1 MAPHAVPG
9 EARPWLRLGSLN
21 RWVWVALWLVV
32 VLALAVR
39 AARLPELAGSYPQDL
54 DGLLYGGARLLR
66 GELLHADFVTGQ
78 GAITQFLYVLSAQAG
93 SLRLHRLL
101 IVGVDGLGG
110 LLLARSL
117 GWLAQAGWI
126 RWRRHSPLPVLAG
139 GLFVVINQCVPDGA
153 AGLPPHFANLFL
165 ALALATACDLGV
177 RPPGTRA
184 SVPGLL
190 GLGGWLGLAMATRPA
205 LALPLLTL
213 LALAPFVLGLRPL
226 VPGLRPPPTSRLVPL
241 FAPLLAG
248 LLVGLVLPSVPCLL
262 RRPGGVALA
271 WSGGVLLPLL
281 AVDPGTA
288 PVLAMGPI
296 LLQALSTPV
305 AGLPLGSLLV
315 LPLGAWL
322 ASCRW
327 PARQRPPAARPG
339 RMADLAA
346 LSLVFGLLLLET
358 LRRDGL
364 QRFELALLAFPLVL
378 LTVIGL
384 GALETDPRPWP
395 RRLAL
400 ACSLILSLLLFNNLA
415 LASLLHPPRQP
426 AESVRVLEQD
436 RARLAAYLASL
447 PPEERGFTAP
457 QDVALQRRLNVPAS
471 TRGIGPRWSLDQ
483 QHLGGHWASRVLGL
497 PADADGACDQLTDGR
512 NRHLVWARTD
522 PSLANSLAFFRSC
535 LARQGE
541 NWEDITA
548 RLGLVSGEMKLFRR
562 LLP

>member
-21 RWVWVALWLVV
+21 RWVWVVLWMVV
-32 VLALAVR
+32 VLALALR
-39 AARLPELAGSYPQDL
+39 AARLPELPGSYPEEL

-78 GAITQFLYVLSAQAG
+78 GAITQFLYALSALAG

-117 GWLAQAGWI
+117 GCMAQAGWI

-165 ALALATACDLGV
+165 ALALATACYLGV

-184 SVPGLL
+184 SGPGLL

-213 LALAPFVLGLRPL
+213 LALAPFVLGLRP
-226 VPGLRPPPTSRLVPL
+226 PSTSRLVPL
-241 FAPLLAG
+241 LVPLLAG

-262 RRPGGVALA
+262 RPGGVALA
-271 WSGGVLLPLL
+271 WSGEVLLPLL

-288 PVLAMGPI
+288 PVVATGPI

-322 ASCRW
+322 ASRW
-327 PARQRPPAARPG
+327 PARQRPAAARPG
-339 RMADLAA
+339 RMAALAA

-364 QRFELALLAFPLVL
+364 QRAELAFLAFPLVL
-378 LTVIGL
+378 LTVLGL
-384 GALETDPRPWP
+384 GALETDARPWP

-415 LASLLHPPRQP
+415 VASLLHPPRQP
-426 AESVRVLEQD
+426 AESVRVLERD
-436 RARLAAYLASL
+436 RVRLADYLASL
-447 PPEERGFTAP
+447 PPQERGFTAP

-483 QHLGGHWASRVLGL
+483 QQLGQHWASRVLGL
-497 PADADGACDQLTDGR
+497 PADANGACGQLTDGR
-512 NRHLVWARTD
+512 NRHLVWTRID
-522 PSLANSLAFFRSC
+522 PSVANSLDFFRSC
-535 LARQGE
+535 LARE
-541 NWEDITA
+541 ADNWEDITA

>member
-1 MAPHAVPG
+1 M
-9 EARPWLRLGSLN
+9 
-21 RWVWVALWLVV
+21 VV
-32 VLALAVR
+32 VLALAWR
-39 AARLPELAGSYPQDL
+39 AIRLPELPGSYPEDL

-78 GAITQFLYVLSAQAG
+78 GSITQFLYALSAQAG

-165 ALALATACDLGV
+165 ALALATACYLGV

-213 LALAPFVLGLRPL
+213 LALAPFVLGLRPA
-226 VPGLRPPPTSRLVPL
+226 PTSRLV
-241 FAPLLAG
+241 PLLAG

-262 RRPGGVALA
+262 RPGGLALA

-288 PVLAMGPI
+288 PVLPLGPI
-296 LLQALSTPV
+296 LLQALATPV

-322 ASCRW
+322 ACRW
-327 PARQRPPAARPG
+327 PARQRPPAARSG

-364 QRFELALLAFPLVL
+364 QRSELALLAFPLVL

-384 GALETDPRPWP
+384 GALETDHRPWP

-415 LASLLHPPRQP
+415 VASLLHPPRQP
-426 AESVRVLEQD
+426 AESVRVLERD
-436 RARLAAYLASL
+436 RARLADYLASL
-447 PPEERGFTAP
+447 PPQERGFTAP

-483 QHLGGHWASRVLGL
+483 QHLGQHWASRVLGL
-497 PADADGACDQLTDGR
+497 PADANGACGQLTDGR
-512 NRHLVWARTD
+512 NRNLVWTRID
-522 PSLANSLAFFRSC
+522 PSVANSLDFFRSC
-535 LARQGE
+535 LAREGYD
-541 NWEDITA
+541 WEDITA
-548 RLGLVSGEMKLFRR
+548 RLGLVGGEMKLFRR

>member
-1 MAPHAVPG
+1 LEPSAVG
-9 EARPWLRLGSLN
+9 GADRPWRRLGSQPP
-21 RWVWVALWLVV
+21 WVWVSIWTLV
-32 VLALAVR
+32 VLALAWR
-39 AARLPELAGSYPQDL
+39 AIRLPELPGSYPEDL

-78 GAITQFLYVLSAQAG
+78 GAITQFLYALSAQAG

-153 AGLPPHFANLFL
+153 AGLPPHFANWFL
-165 ALALATACDLGV
+165 ALALATACYLGV
-177 RPPGTRA
+177 RPPGARA
-184 SVPGLL
+184 AVPGLL
-190 GLGGWLGLAMATRPA
+190 GLGGWLGLALATRPC

-226 VPGLRPPPTSRLVPL
+226 LV
-241 FAPLLAG
+241 PLLAG

-262 RRPGGVALA
+262 RPGGVALA
-271 WSGGVLLPLL
+271 WSGAVLLPLM

-288 PVLAMGPI
+288 PVMAMGPI

-322 ASCRW
+322 ACRW
-327 PARQRPPAARPG
+327 PARQHPPAARPG
-339 RMADLAA
+339 RMADLAV
-346 LSLVFGLLLLET
+346 LSLVFGLLLLES

-364 QRFELALLAFPLVL
+364 QRFELALLALPLVL

-415 LASLLHPPRQP
+415 VASLLHPPRQP

-436 RARLAAYLASL
+436 RARLAAYLASK
-447 PPEERGFTAP
+447 PPQERGFTAP

-483 QHLGGHWASRVLGL
+483 QHLGQHWASRVLGL
-497 PADADGACDQLTDGR
+497 PADANGACSQLTYGR

-522 PSLANSLAFFRSC
+522 PSVANSLDFFSSC
-535 LARQGE
+535 LARDAD

>member
-9 EARPWLRLGSLN
+9 EARPWLRLGSLT
-21 RWVWVALWLVV
+21 RWLWVALWMVV
-32 VLALAVR
+32 VLALALR
-39 AARLPELAGSYPQDL
+39 AARLPERPGSYPEDL

-78 GAITQFLYVLSAQAG
+78 GAITQFLYALSAQAG

-117 GWLAQAGWI
+117 GYLAQAGWI

-139 GLFVVINQCVPDGA
+139 GLYVVINQCVPDGA

-165 ALALATACDLGV
+165 ALALATACYLGV
-177 RPPGTRA
+177 RPPGSRA
-184 SVPGLL
+184 CLPGLL

-213 LALAPFVLGLRPL
+213 LAVAPFVLGLRPPL
-226 VPGLRPPPTSRLVPL
+226 V
-241 FAPLLAG
+241 PLLAG

-262 RRPGGVALA
+262 RPGGVALA
-271 WSGGVLLPLL
+271 WSGEVLLPLL

-288 PVLAMGPI
+288 PVRATGPI

-322 ASCRW
+322 ASRW
-327 PARQRPPAARPG
+327 PARQRPAAARPG
-339 RMADLAA
+339 RMAVLAA
-346 LSLVFGLLLLET
+346 LSLVFGLLLMET

-364 QRFELALLAFPLVL
+364 QRAELAFLAFPLVL
-378 LTVIGL
+378 LTVLGL
-384 GALETDPRPWP
+384 GALETDARPWP

-415 LASLLHPPRQP
+415 VASLLHPPRKP
-426 AESVRVLEQD
+426 AESVRALEQD
-436 RARLAAYLASL
+436 RARLADYLASL
-447 PPEERGFTAP
+447 PPRERGFTAP
-457 QDVALQRRLNVPAS
+457 QDVALQRRLNVPAT

-483 QHLGGHWASRVLGL
+483 QHLGQHWASRVLGL
-497 PADADGACDQLTDGR
+497 PADANGACGQLTAAR
-512 NRHLVWARTD
+512 NRHLVWSRID
-522 PSLANSLAFFRSC
+522 PSVANSLDFFRSC
-535 LARQGE
+535 LAREGDK
-541 NWEDITA
+541 WEDITA
-548 RLGLVSGEMKLFRR
+548 RLGLVGGEMKLFRR
-562 LLP
+562 LPP

>member
-1 MAPHAVPG
+1 MEPSAVGG
-9 EARPWLRLGSLN
+9 EDRPWLRLGSLN
-21 RWVWVALWLVV
+21 RWVWVTIWTLV
-32 VLALAVR
+32 VLALAWR
-39 AARLPELAGSYPQDL
+39 AIRLPELPGSYPEDL

-78 GAITQFLYVLSAQAG
+78 GAITQFLYALSAQAG

-165 ALALATACDLGV
+165 ALALATSSYLGV
-177 RPPGTRA
+177 CPPGNRA
-184 SVPGLL
+184 AVPGLL

-205 LALPLLTL
+205 LALPVLTL

-226 VPGLRPPPTSRLVPL
+226 LV
-241 FAPLLAG
+241 PLLAG

-262 RRPGGVALA
+262 RPGGLALA

-288 PVLAMGPI
+288 PVMAMGPV

-322 ASCRW
+322 ACRW
-327 PARQRPPAARPG
+327 PARQRPAAARSG
-339 RMADLAA
+339 RMAALAA
-346 LSLVFGLLLLET
+346 LSMVFGLLLLET

-364 QRFELALLAFPLVL
+364 QRSELALLAFPLVL
-378 LTVIGL
+378 LTVLGL

-415 LASLLHPPRQP
+415 VASLLHPPRQP

-447 PPEERGFTAP
+447 PPQERGFTAP

-483 QHLGGHWASRVLGL
+483 QHLGQHWASRVLGL
-497 PADADGACDQLTDGR
+497 PTDANGACGQLTDGR
-512 NRHLVWARTD
+512 NRHLVWTRID
-522 PSLANSLAFFRSC
+522 PSVANSLDFFRSC
-535 LARQGE
+535 LARE
-541 NWEDITA
+541 ADNWEDITA
-548 RLGLVSGEMKLFRR
+548 RLGLVGGEMKLFRR

>member
-21 RWVWVALWLVV
+21 RWVWVVLWMVV

-39 AARLPELAGSYPQDL
+39 AIRLPELPGSYPEEL

-78 GAITQFLYVLSAQAG
+78 GAITQFLYALSAQAG

-101 IVGVDGLGG
+101 IIGVDGLGG

-165 ALALATACDLGV
+165 ALALATACYLGV
-177 RPPGTRA
+177 RPPGARA

-205 LALPLLTL
+205 LALPVLTL
-213 LALAPFVLGLRPL
+213 LALAPFVLGLRP
-226 VPGLRPPPTSRLVPL
+226 PSTSRLV
-241 FAPLLAG
+241 PLLAG

-262 RRPGGVALA
+262 RPGGVALA
-271 WSGGVLLPLL
+271 WSGEVLLPLL

-288 PVLAMGPI
+288 PVMATGPV

-322 ASCRW
+322 ASRW
-327 PARQRPPAARPG
+327 PARQRPAAARPG
-339 RMADLAA
+339 RMAALAA

-364 QRFELALLAFPLVL
+364 QRAELAFLAFPMVL
-378 LTVIGL
+378 LTVLGL

-395 RRLAL
+395 SRLAL

-415 LASLLHPPRQP
+415 VASLLHPPRQP
-426 AESVRVLEQD
+426 AESVRALEQD
-436 RARLAAYLASL
+436 RARLADYLASL
-447 PPEERGFTAP
+447 PPQERGFTAP
-457 QDVALQRRLNVPAS
+457 QDVALQRRLSVPAS
-471 TRGIGPRWSLDQ
+471 TRGIGPNWSLDQ
-483 QHLGGHWASRVLGL
+483 QHLGHHWASRVLGL
-497 PADADGACDQLTDGR
+497 PADANGACGQLTDGR
-512 NRHLVWARTD
+512 NRNLVWTRID
-522 PSLANSLAFFRSC
+522 PSVANSLDFFRSC
-535 LARQGE
+535 LARE
-541 NWEDITA
+541 ADNWEDITA

>member
-1 MAPHAVPG
+1 
-9 EARPWLRLGSLN
+9 LGSLN
-21 RWVWVALWLVV
+21 RWVWVTIWTLV
-32 VLALAVR
+32 VLALAWR
-39 AARLPELAGSYPQDL
+39 AIRLPELPGSYPEEL

-78 GAITQFLYVLSAQAG
+78 GAITQFLYALSALAG

-165 ALALATACDLGV
+165 ALALATACYLGV
-177 RPPGTRA
+177 RPPGNRA
-184 SVPGLL
+184 AVPGLL
-190 GLGGWLGLAMATRPA
+190 VLGGWLGLAMATRPA

-226 VPGLRPPPTSRLVPL
+226 VLGLRPPPTSLLVPRLVPRL
-241 FAPLLAG
+241 VPLLAG

-262 RRPGGVALA
+262 RPGGVALA

-281 AVDPGTA
+281 AIDPGTA
-288 PVLAMGPI
+288 PVMAMGPV

-322 ASCRW
+322 ASRW
-327 PARQRPPAARPG
+327 PARQRPAAARPG
-339 RMADLAA
+339 RMAALAA
-346 LSLVFGLLLLET
+346 LSLVFSLLLLET

-364 QRFELALLAFPLVL
+364 QRSELALLAFPLVL
-378 LTVIGL
+378 LTVLGL

-415 LASLLHPPRQP
+415 VASLLHPPRQP
-426 AESVRVLEQD
+426 AESVRALEQD
-436 RARLAAYLASL
+436 RERLTEYLASL
-447 PPEERGFTAP
+447 PPRERGFTAP

-483 QHLGGHWASRVLGL
+483 QHLGQHWASRVLGL
-497 PADADGACDQLTDGR
+497 PADANGACGQLTDGR
-512 NRHLVWARTD
+512 NRHLVWARID
-522 PSLANSLAFFRSC
+522 PSLANSLDFFRSC
-535 LARQGE
+535 LAREGDE
-541 NWEDITA
+541 WEDITA
-548 RLGLVSGEMKLFRR
+548 RLGLVGGEMKLFRR

>member
-1 MAPHAVPG
+1 LAPHAVPG

-21 RWVWVALWLVV
+21 RWFWVALWMVV
-32 VLALAVR
+32 VLALALR
-39 AARLPELAGSYPQDL
+39 AARLPELPGSYPEDL

-78 GAITQFLYVLSAQAG
+78 GAITQFLYALSAQAG

-117 GWLAQAGWI
+117 GYLVQAGWI
-126 RWRRHSPLPVLAG
+126 RWRRHSPLPVVAG
-139 GLFVVINQCVPDGA
+139 GLYVVINQCVPDGA

-165 ALALATACDLGV
+165 ALALATASCLGV
-177 RPPGTRA
+177 RPPGSPA
-184 SVPGLL
+184 CVPGLL

-213 LALAPFVLGLRPL
+213 LALTPFVLGLRP
-226 VPGLRPPPTSRLVPL
+226 PPTGRLVPPL
-241 FAPLLAG
+241 VPLLAG

-262 RRPGGVALA
+262 RPGGVALA
-271 WSGGVLLPLL
+271 WSGEVLLPLL

-288 PVLAMGPI
+288 PVRATGPI

-322 ASCRW
+322 ASRW
-327 PARQRPPAARPG
+327 PARQRPAAARPG
-339 RMADLAA
+339 RMAALAA
-346 LSLVFGLLLLET
+346 LSLVFGLLLMET

-364 QRFELALLAFPLVL
+364 QRAELAFLAFPLVL
-378 LTVIGL
+378 LTVLGL
-384 GALETDPRPWP
+384 GALETDARPWP

-415 LASLLHPPRQP
+415 VASLLHPPRKP
-426 AESVRVLEQD
+426 AESVRALEQD

-447 PPEERGFTAP
+447 PPRERGFTAP

-483 QHLGGHWASRVLGL
+483 QHLGQHWASRVLGL
-497 PADADGACDQLTDGR
+497 PADANGACGQLTAAR
-512 NRHLVWARTD
+512 NRHLVWSRID
-522 PSLANSLAFFRSC
+522 PSVANSLDFFRSC
-535 LARQGE
+535 LAREGDE
-541 NWEDITA
+541 WEDLTA
-548 RLGLVSGEMKLFRR
+548 RLGLVGGEMKLFRR
-562 LLP
+562 LPP

>member
-21 RWVWVALWLVV
+21 RWLWLALWMVV
-32 VLALAVR
+32 VLALGLR
-39 AARLPELAGSYPQDL
+39 AARLPELAGSYPEDL

-78 GAITQFLYVLSAQAG
+78 GAITQFLYALSAQAG

-117 GWLAQAGWI
+117 GYVVQAGWI
-126 RWRRHSPLPVLAG
+126 RWRRHSPLPVVAG
-139 GLFVVINQCVPDGA
+139 GLYVVINQCVPDGA
-153 AGLPPHFANLFL
+153 AGLPPHFANLFM
-165 ALALATACDLGV
+165 ALALATACYLGV
-177 RPPGTRA
+177 RPPGSRA
-184 SVPGLL
+184 CVPGLL

-213 LALAPFVLGLRPL
+213 LALTPFVLGLRP
-226 VPGLRPPPTSRLVPL
+226 PPTRRLVPPL
-241 FAPLLAG
+241 VPLLAG

-262 RRPGGVALA
+262 RPGGVALA
-271 WSGGVLLPLL
+271 WSGEVLLPLL

-288 PVLAMGPI
+288 PVRATGPI

-322 ASCRW
+322 ASRW
-327 PARQRPPAARPG
+327 PARQRPAAARPG
-339 RMADLAA
+339 RMAALAA
-346 LSLVFGLLLLET
+346 LSLVFGLLLMET

-364 QRFELALLAFPLVL
+364 QRAELAFLALPLVL
-378 LTVIGL
+378 LTVLGL
-384 GALETDPRPWP
+384 GALETDARPWP

-400 ACSLILSLLLFNNLA
+400 VCSLILSLLLFNNLA
-415 LASLLHPPRQP
+415 VASLLHPPRKP
-426 AESVRVLEQD
+426 AESVRAMEQD
-436 RARLAAYLASL
+436 RARLADYLASL
-447 PPEERGFTAP
+447 PPRERGFTAP

-483 QHLGGHWASRVLGL
+483 QHLGQHWASRVLGL
-497 PADADGACDQLTDGR
+497 PADANGACGQLTAAR
-512 NRHLVWARTD
+512 NRHLVWSRID
-522 PSLANSLAFFRSC
+522 PSVANSLDFFRSC
-535 LARQGE
+535 LAREGDE
-541 NWEDITA
+541 WEDITA
-548 RLGLVSGEMKLFRR
+548 RLVLVGGEMKLFRR
-562 LLP
+562 LPP

>member
-9 EARPWLRLGSLN
+9 EARPWLRLGSLS
-21 RWVWVALWLVV
+21 RWVWVALWTVV

-39 AARLPELAGSYPQDL
+39 AARLPELPGSYPEDL

-78 GAITQFLYVLSAQAG
+78 GAITQFLYALSAQAG

-165 ALALATACDLGV
+165 ALALATACYLGV
-177 RPPGTRA
+177 RPPGNRA
-184 SVPGLL
+184 AVPGLL

-213 LALAPFVLGLRPL
+213 LVLAPFVLGLRPAS
-226 VPGLRPPPTSRLVPL
+226 TSRLV
-241 FAPLLAG
+241 PLLAG

-262 RRPGGVALA
+262 RPGGLALA

-288 PVLAMGPI
+288 PVMAMGPI
-296 LLQALSTPV
+296 LLQALATPV

-327 PARQRPPAARPG
+327 PARQHPPAARPG
-339 RMADLAA
+339 RMADLAC

-364 QRFELALLAFPLVL
+364 QRSELALLAFPLVL

-400 ACSLILSLLLFNNLA
+400 ACSLVLSLLLFNNLA
-415 LASLLHPPRQP
+415 VASLLHPPRQP
-426 AESVRVLEQD
+426 AESVRVLERD
-436 RARLAAYLASL
+436 RARLADYLASL
-447 PPEERGFTAP
+447 PPQERGFTAP

-483 QHLGGHWASRVLGL
+483 QHLGQHWASRVLGL
-497 PADADGACDQLTDGR
+497 PADADGACSQLTAGR
-512 NRHLVWARTD
+512 NRHLVWVRTD
-522 PSLANSLAFFRSC
+522 PTVANSLAFFRSC
-535 LARQGE
+535 LARQGDQ
-541 NWEDITA
+541 WEDITA

-562 LLP
+562 RVP

>member
-1 MAPHAVPG
+1 
-9 EARPWLRLGSLN
+9 LGSLN
-21 RWVWVALWLVV
+21 RWVWVVLWMVV

-39 AARLPELAGSYPQDL
+39 AIRLPELPGSYPEEL

-78 GAITQFLYVLSAQAG
+78 GAITQFLYALSAQAG

-165 ALALATACDLGV
+165 ALALATACYLGV
-177 RPPGTRA
+177 RPPGARA

-205 LALPLLTL
+205 LALPVLTL
-213 LALAPFVLGLRPL
+213 LALAPFVLGLRP
-226 VPGLRPPPTSRLVPL
+226 PSTSRLV
-241 FAPLLAG
+241 PLLAG

-262 RRPGGVALA
+262 RPGGLALA

-288 PVLAMGPI
+288 PVKATGPV

-322 ASCRW
+322 ACRW
-327 PARQRPPAARPG
+327 PARQRPAAARSG
-339 RMADLAA
+339 RMAALAA
-346 LSLVFGLLLLET
+346 LSMVFGLLLLET

-364 QRFELALLAFPLVL
+364 QRSELALLAFPLVL
-378 LTVIGL
+378 LTVLGL

-415 LASLLHPPRQP
+415 VASLLHPPRQP
-426 AESVRVLEQD
+426 AESVRALEQD
-436 RARLAAYLASL
+436 RARLADYLASL
-447 PPEERGFTAP
+447 PPQERGFTAP

-483 QHLGGHWASRVLGL
+483 QHLGQHWASRVLGL
-497 PADADGACDQLTDGR
+497 PADANGACGQLTDGR
-512 NRHLVWARTD
+512 NRHLVWTRID
-522 PSLANSLAFFRSC
+522 PSVANSLDFFRSC
-535 LARQGE
+535 LAREAE

-548 RLGLVSGEMKLFRR
+548 RLGLVGGEMKLFRR

>member
-21 RWVWVALWLVV
+21 RWVWVVLWMVV

-39 AARLPELAGSYPQDL
+39 AIRLPELPGSYPEEL

-78 GAITQFLYVLSAQAG
+78 GAITQFLYALSAQAG

-101 IVGVDGLGG
+101 IIGVDGLGG

-165 ALALATACDLGV
+165 ALALATACYLGV

-184 SVPGLL
+184 SGPGLL

-205 LALPLLTL
+205 LALPVLTL
-213 LALAPFVLGLRPL
+213 LALAPFVLGLRP
-226 VPGLRPPPTSRLVPL
+226 PSTSRLV
-241 FAPLLAG
+241 PLLAG

-262 RRPGGVALA
+262 RPGGVALA
-271 WSGGVLLPLL
+271 WSGEVLLPLL

-288 PVLAMGPI
+288 PVKATGPV

-322 ASCRW
+322 ASRW
-327 PARQRPPAARPG
+327 PARQRPPAARSG
-339 RMADLAA
+339 RMAALAA

-364 QRFELALLAFPLVL
+364 QRAELAFLAFPMVL
-378 LTVIGL
+378 LTVLGL

-415 LASLLHPPRQP
+415 VASLLHPPRQP
-426 AESVRVLEQD
+426 AESVRALEQD
-436 RARLAAYLASL
+436 RARLADYLASL
-447 PPEERGFTAP
+447 PPQERGFTAP
-457 QDVALQRRLNVPAS
+457 QDVALQRRLSVPAS
-471 TRGIGPRWSLDQ
+471 TRGIGPNWSLDQ
-483 QHLGGHWASRVLGL
+483 QHLGHHWASRVLGL
-497 PADADGACDQLTDGR
+497 PADANGACGQLTDGR
-512 NRHLVWARTD
+512 NRNLVWTRID
-522 PSLANSLAFFRSC
+522 PSVANSLDFFRSC
-535 LARQGE
+535 LAREGYD
-541 NWEDITA
+541 WEDITA
-548 RLGLVSGEMKLFRR
+548 RLGLVGGEMKLFRR

>member
-1 MAPHAVPG
+1 LAPHAVPG

-21 RWVWVALWLVV
+21 RWLWVALWMVV
-32 VLALAVR
+32 VLALALR
-39 AARLPELAGSYPQDL
+39 AAQLPELPGSYPEDL

-78 GAITQFLYVLSAQAG
+78 GAITQFLYAFSAQAG

-101 IVGVDGLGG
+101 IVGVDGVGG

-117 GWLAQAGWI
+117 GYLAQAGWI

-139 GLFVVINQCVPDGA
+139 GLYVVINQCVPDGA

-165 ALALATACDLGV
+165 ALALATACYLGV
-177 RPPGTRA
+177 RPPGSRA
-184 SVPGLL
+184 CVPGLL

-213 LALAPFVLGLRPL
+213 LALAPFVLGLRP
-226 VPGLRPPPTSRLVPL
+226 PPTSRLVPPL
-241 FAPLLAG
+241 MPLLAG

-262 RRPGGVALA
+262 RPGGLALA
-271 WSGGVLLPLL
+271 WSGEVLLPLL

-288 PVLAMGPI
+288 PVRATGPI

-322 ASCRW
+322 ASRW
-327 PARQRPPAARPG
+327 PARQRPAAARPG
-339 RMADLAA
+339 RMAALAA
-346 LSLVFGLLLLET
+346 LSLVFGLLLMET

-364 QRFELALLAFPLVL
+364 QRAELAFLAFPLVL
-378 LTVIGL
+378 LTVLGL
-384 GALETDPRPWP
+384 GALETDARPWP

-400 ACSLILSLLLFNNLA
+400 VCSLILSLLLFNNLA
-415 LASLLHPPRQP
+415 VASLLHPPRKP
-426 AESVRVLEQD
+426 AESVRALEQD
-436 RARLAAYLASL
+436 RARLADYLASL
-447 PPEERGFTAP
+447 PPRERGFTAP

-483 QHLGGHWASRVLGL
+483 QHLGQHWASRVLGL
-497 PADADGACDQLTDGR
+497 PADTNGACGQLTAAR
-512 NRHLVWARTD
+512 NRHLVWSRID
-522 PSLANSLAFFRSC
+522 PSVANSLDFFRSC
-535 LARQGE
+535 LAREGDE
-541 NWEDITA
+541 WEDITA
-548 RLGLVSGEMKLFRR
+548 RLGLVGGEMKLFRR
-562 LLP
+562 LPP

>member
-1 MAPHAVPG
+1 M
-9 EARPWLRLGSLN
+9 ARPWLRLGSLN

-39 AARLPELAGSYPQDL
+39 AARLPELPGSYPEDL
-54 DGLLYGGARLLR
+54 DELLYGGARLLR

-78 GAITQFLYVLSAQAG
+78 GAITQFLYALSALAG

-110 LLLARSL
+110 LLLARAL
-117 GWLAQAGWI
+117 GWLAQAGWL

-165 ALALATACDLGV
+165 ALALATACYLGV

-226 VPGLRPPPTSRLVPL
+226 VLGLRPAPTSRLVPL
-241 FAPLLAG
+241 LLPLLAG

-262 RRPGGVALA
+262 RPGGMALA

-288 PVLAMGPI
+288 PVLPLGPI
-296 LLQALSTPV
+296 LLQALSTAV

-327 PARQRPPAARPG
+327 PARQHPPAARPG
-339 RMADLAA
+339 RMADLAS

-364 QRFELALLAFPLVL
+364 QRSELALLALPLVL

-415 LASLLHPPRQP
+415 VASLLHPPRQP
-426 AESVRVLEQD
+426 AESVRVLERD
-436 RARLAAYLASL
+436 RARLADYLASL
-447 PPEERGFTAP
+447 PPQERGFTAP

-483 QHLGGHWASRVLGL
+483 QHLGQHWPSRVLGL
-497 PADADGACDQLTDGR
+497 PADANGACGQLTDGR
-512 NRHLVWARTD
+512 NRHLVWTRID
-522 PSLANSLAFFRSC
+522 PSVANSLDFFRSC
-535 LARQGE
+535 LARE
-541 NWEDITA
+541 ADNWEDITA